1 MSEKKAKSSLPPKK
15 RQKVSASENVKQ
27 LESAIASAIR
37 DGTSLNPYADL
48 VDLASS
54 SSEPKTVHSAVYA
67 AYRVTVQ
74 LAQAGK
80 LNGQKAASEDAE
92 LVRKWLDARVSD
104 FTDFL
109 VGLINDEEKAL
120 RMAAFE
126 IMMSLLVHL
135 SNAVSAP
142 GLPRIHL
149 PHLRKTVKAL
159 ILCPSSKRTNTK
171 QFEAIGRVEVDIRE
185 KFVDVHLS
193 VHDDIRWFFLRE
205 ATNLVNA
212 QGSDIQVADN
222 LLSYLERLM
231 TMPTEAAEINAF
243 WLPQFARSTSNEKAK
258 PGSLPLPEE
267 DDDDWRKFFD
277 EPDETTASTPS
288 DKQKKKRINSLSL
301 VASLHALE
309 SHRVQFSN
317 CWASLVPHLASSSAL
332 SARALSI
339 LHRGVLP
346 HLTRPVRLMDW
357 ISSCVDFGGSVG
369 LLALN
374 GLFTMIK
381 DYNLDYPD
389 FYTRLY
395 AFVDRN
401 VLHVKYRAR
410 FFRLMD
416 LFLSSTHLPVQL
428 VSSFIKRLSRLSL
441 NAPPAALIMLMPF
454 VYNLM
459 KRHPA
464 LMVMIHQD
472 HIDNYVDPFNQDEPS
487 PLLTNAIASSL
498 WELASF
504 HNHYSETISTLAKL
518 FSNPFTK
525 PPFLM
530 EDFLDHTYTTL
541 FETEAKRTFKKDPA
555 MTFELKKEELF
566 PQRHLKDEHDLT
578 AQTD

>member
-1 MSEKKAKSSLPPKK
+1 M
-15 RQKVSASENVKQ
+15 
-27 LESAIASAIR
+27 LESAVSNAIR
-37 DGTSLNPYADL
+37 DGTSLNPFADL
-48 VDLASS
+48 VDLATASS
-54 SSEPKTVHSAVYA
+54 DPKAIHSAIYA
-67 AYRVTVQ
+67 TYRATVTI
-74 LAQAGK
+74 AQSGK
-80 LNGQKAASEDAE
+80 LDGRRGVSEETE
-92 LVRKWLDARVSD
+92 LIRKWLEARVND
-104 FTDFL
+104 FTDL
-109 VGLINDEEKAL
+109 LAGLMKDEEKAL
-120 RMAAFE
+120 RIAALE
-126 IMMSLLVHL
+126 IMMSLLTHL
-135 SNAVSAP
+135 SNAISTP
-142 GLPRIHL
+142 GVPRIHL
-149 PHLRKTVKAL
+149 PHFRKVVKAL
-159 ILCPSSKRTNTK
+159 ILCPPSVRAGHSATHALNATGRL
-171 QFEAIGRVEVDIRE
+171 EADIRD

-205 ATNLVNA
+205 ATNIVNA
-212 QGSDIQVADN
+212 QGSDPQVADN

-231 TMPTEAAEINAF
+231 TMPTEVAEINAF
-243 WLPQFARSTSNEKAK
+243 WIPQFAK
-258 PGSLPLPEE
+258 PHTNGKVSDDIPQPAEE
-267 DDDDWRKFFD
+267 DDDDWRRFFD
-277 EPDETTASTPS
+277 EPDEGIPSVPS

-301 VASLHALE
+301 IASLHSLD

-317 CWASLVPHLASSSAL
+317 CWASLVPHLASSSAF
-332 SARALSI
+332 STRALSI

-346 HLTRPVRLMDW
+346 HFTRPVRLMDW

-401 VLHVKYRAR
+401 ILHVKYRAR

-428 VSSFIKRLSRLSL
+428 VASFVKRLSRLSL
-441 NAPPAALIMLMPF
+441 SAPPAALIMLMPF
-454 VYNLM
+454 VYNLI

-464 LMVMIHQD
+464 LMVMIHQE
-472 HIDNYVDPFNQDEPS
+472 HVENYVDPFEADEAS

-504 HNHYSETISTLAKL
+504 QHHYSETIATLAKL

-555 MTFELKKEELF
+555 MTFELKKDELF
-566 PQRHLKDEHDLT
+566 PEGLSKDVNSL
-578 AQTD
+578 AQPNDVVSELWVFG